1 MNKVVRLTESD
12 LQRIVSKV
20 INEDSTTNQERKK
33 RAMKYLRK
41 ISEHLKEYNVDKN
54 EFASSDMNYIIDMLE
69 KIADNQEIKLR

>member
-1 MNKVVRLTESD
+1 MKKVVRLTESD
-12 LQRIVSKV
+12 LKRIVSKV
-20 INEDSTTNQERKK
+20 INEESTTNQERKK

-69 KIADNQEIKLR
+69 KIADNQEIKL

>member
-1 MNKVVRLTESD
+1 MKKVVRLTESD

-20 INEDSTTNQERKK
+20 INEESTTNQERKK

-54 EFASSDMNYIIDMLE
+54 EFASSDMNYIINMLE
-69 KIADNQEIKLR
+69 KIADNQEIKL

>member
-1 MNKVVRLTESD
+1 MKKVVRLTESD

-20 INEDSTTNQERKK
+20 INEESTTNQERKK

-54 EFASSDMNYIIDMLE
+54 EFASSDMNYIIDVLE
-69 KIADNQEIKLR
+69 KIADNQEIKL